1 MSSQP
6 DGSGASL
13 PLDWKLAIEAFEASL
28 PMHGVFAPVLRETFV
43 GMKRQELQVFS
54 QRINPFEHE
63 TYLETV

>member
-1 MSSQP
+1 M
-6 DGSGASL
+6 GIA
-13 PLDWKLAIEAFEASL
+13 
-28 PMHGVFAPVLRETFV
+28 TFV